1 MTVYLLIWLI
11 TFMNNKRNTLQEV
24 MDIGL
29 TLVQERGYNGFSY
42 ADIAEAI
49 GIRKASIHYHF
60 PSKQDLV
67 QAILIRYRK
76 EFMDKLQQ
84 INHHTLSGKQKIESF
99 FRLYRET
106 LENNT
111 KLCLCSMMAAELK
124 SFPTE
129 IRDELNIFFEA
140 NTVWAQHVLEQGK
153 SDGEFSFSNPALEQA
168 KALIAF
174 VQGAQLLS
182 RTSGDI
188 GNYDSLVSSYM
199 ATLIS

>member
-1 MTVYLLIWLI
+1 
-11 TFMNNKRNTLQEV
+11 MNIKRNTLQEI

-42 ADIAEAI
+42 ADIADAI

-67 QAILIRYRK
+67 QAVLIRYRK

-84 INHHTLSGKQKIESF
+84 IKDQPSSGKQKIESF
-99 FRLYRET
+99 FGLYRET

-111 KLCLCSMMAAELK
+111 KLCLCSMMAAELN

-129 IRDELNIFFEA
+129 IRDELNKFFEA
-140 NTVWAQHVLEQGK
+140 NTVWSQQVLEKGK
-153 SDGEFSFSNPALEQA
+153 LDGEFSFTNPALEQA

-182 RTSGDI
+182 RTSGNI
-188 GNYDSLVSSYM
+188 EYYDSLVSSYM
-199 ATLIS
+199 AALVS